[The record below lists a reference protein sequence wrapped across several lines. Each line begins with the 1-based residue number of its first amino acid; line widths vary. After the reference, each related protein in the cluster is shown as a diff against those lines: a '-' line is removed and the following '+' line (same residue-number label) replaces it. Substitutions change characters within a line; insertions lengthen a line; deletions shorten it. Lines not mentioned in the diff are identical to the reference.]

1 VVGVHGV
8 LGTKCDAWRPFVLL
22 HWTCARAIVPVCMRS
37 GWPPL
42 LGDMAALAVAVGG
55 GEGGGGVVL
64 VHMVAREVWGGVGRD
79 PGAVGC
85 VLGVA
90 RYLPKVG
97 RPGDVHPCSWSFFG
111 TVL

>member
-1 VVGVHGV
+1 
-8 LGTKCDAWRPFVLL
+8 
-22 HWTCARAIVPVCMRS
+22 MRWDVFRRQQ

-42 LGDMAALAVAVGG
+42 LGDMAALAVAVWG

-97 RPGDVHPCSWSFFG
+97 RPGDVRPCSCSFFG
-111 TVL
+111 TIL